1 MKRAEAPRESR
12 GINNS
17 INLLSTGDEETSN
30 RETTNKRQRNP
41 PGRNQAKALKPKK
54 RPKIVS
60 KPHKLVTREDKN
72 CLENHKGGY

>member
-1 MKRAEAPRESR
+1 M
-12 GINNS
+12 
-17 INLLSTGDEETSN
+17 
-30 RETTNKRQRNP
+30 TNKRQRNP
-41 PGRNQAKALKPKK
+41 PGTHLGRNRAKALKPKK